1 MGSLREICVFSIRR
15 GGIFLTGPSS
25 RPSCVPSS
33 VGCASPCILK
43 ALLATGQSV
52 TLHDLSHSLHTHT
65 FCLDILVNQKQMVS
79 MEDQKLVSPSPSQL
93 NGFGGVCCYAH
104 DCACIHTCHTFH
116 SFHLCYHYQL
126 LPPPLGIVR
135 NDDDCMVEICITRHN
150 NLGSICLIYIKW
162 KNSSSNIVM
171 PRKRKHTYV
180 FFSCFEG
187 HGCILR

>member
-79 MEDQKLVSPSPSQL
+79 VEEQKLVSPSPSQV
-93 NGFGGVCCYAH
+93 NGFGGVVL
-104 DCACIHTCHTFH
+104 HTWLCMH
-116 SFHLCYHYQL
+116 SYLPNFPQFPSLLSLSTTSTTPWYRLAWWWLHGGDLHHSPQPQL
-126 LPPPLGIVR
+126 HS
-135 NDDDCMVEICITRHN
+135 NDSPWVGRY
-150 NLGSICLIYIKW
+150 LLYIYVYIY
-162 KNSSSNIVM
+162 N
-171 PRKRKHTYV
+171 
-180 FFSCFEG
+180 
-187 HGCILR
+187 